1 MGSDHRCVM
10 AKYEIPKDKS
20 KPRHTK
26 APKGERESETCED
39 GNEQKYRDLEQE
51 VKEAEPGT
59 SKETIKKGNDKNK
72 SEGKGAEARSGRR

>member
-10 AKYEIPKDKS
+10 AKFEIPKDKGKS
-20 KPRHTK
+20 RQTK
-26 APKGERESETCED
+26 APKSERESETCED

-59 SKETIKKGNDKNK
+59 SNESTKKKK
-72 SEGKGAEARSGRR
+72 